1 MANAGRKT
9 KPLPTVKWFLPLLL
23 KINPVKLST
32 RLLAPRVLA
41 NFYIAIDAVI
51 ANKIRSL
58 LTALGIIFG
67 VAAVIAMLAIGNGAQ
82 QEILNQIKLVGVNN
96 IVIKPIIEQKEEK
109 LNEQAGGK
117 KEKKKFSPGLTIRD
131 VNSIKKTIPG
141 LTRISPEII
150 LNSHVIRNGVRR
162 SAKLVGVEPS
172 YFEIYDFQLVDGQ
185 MFSAEHMT
193 LGGPVC
199 IIGSSLKSKFF
210 PTENPVGKSIK
221 VGPHWLTIIGVLK
234 ERLVT
239 QSSIS
244 KLGIRDFNMD
254 VYAPLQTVLIR
265 YENRDLVTTEA
276 IRLANMRSR
285 GMVIINDNSASEESE
300 EEKKNYHQLDRLV
313 IQVDETT
320 RMQTTAEVLSRLLTR
335 RHYEVVDFEIE
346 IPELLLKQQQ
356 RTNDIFNYVLGA
368 IAGISLLVGG
378 IGIMNI
384 MLASVLE
391 RIKEIG
397 LRLSIGAQKND
408 IIQQFLFEAVMIS
421 VSGGIIGVVLGVTMA
436 SIVSVMAGIPTIV
449 SFTSIL
455 LSFGVAATVGLIFG
469 IAPARKAASQDPIAS
484 LRYE

>member
-1 MANAGRKT
+1 MWAN
-9 KPLPTVKWFLPLLL
+9 L
-23 KINPVKLST
+23 
-32 RLLAPRVLA
+32 
-41 NFYIAIDAVI
+41 YIAIDAVI
-51 ANKIRSL
+51 ANKMRSL

-109 LNEQAGGK
+109 LNEAANGK

-131 VNSIKKTIPG
+131 VNSIRATIPG
-141 LTRISPEII
+141 LERVSPEII
-150 LNSHVIRNGVRR
+150 LNTNVIRNGIRR
-162 SAKLVGVEPS
+162 SAKLVGVEPT
-172 YFEIYDFQLVDGQ
+172 YFEIYDFQMAEGR
-185 MFSAEHMT
+185 MFNDEQLR
-193 LGGPVC
+193 LGSPVC
-199 IIGSSLKSKFF
+199 IIGSGLKSRFF
-210 PTENPVGKSIK
+210 PTENAIGKNIK
-221 VGPHWLTIIGVLK
+221 VGPHWLTIVGVMR
-234 ERLVT
+234 ERLVSE
-239 QSSIS
+239 SSIS

-254 VYAPLQTVLIR
+254 VYAPLQSVLIR
-265 YENRDLVTTEA
+265 YENRDLITTEA
-276 IRLANMRSR
+276 LRLANMRSQ
-285 GMVIINDNSASEESE
+285 GVVIIGGSGESEESE
-300 EEKKNYHQLDRLV
+300 LEKKNYHQLDRLV
-313 IQVDETT
+313 IQVEETAKL
-320 RMQTTAEVLSRLLTR
+320 QTTAEILSRLLAR
-335 RHYEVVDFEIE
+335 KHYELIDFEIE

-397 LRLSIGAQKND
+397 LRLSIGAQKSD
-408 IIQQFLFEAVMIS
+408 VVQQFLFEAVMIS
-421 VSGGIIGVVLGVTMA
+421 VSGGLIGVVLGITMA
-436 SIVSVMAGIPTIV
+436 YLVSIFAGIPTII
-449 SFTSIL
+449 SFTSIV